1 MGISRRA
8 LLASAGA
15 TAAMNTLISPFQ
27 AFAQSAS
34 KPLIVDCHGHY
45 TTEPEALN
53 VFRAAQIAALKD
65 PSKKPSAA
73 ELKISDDQLRESVQP
88 QLNFQRER
96 GTDVTLFS
104 PRAGGMGHHIGTAD
118 TSAEWS
124 QVSNELIH
132 RIAGLYPDNFIGI
145 GQLPQSPGVRP
156 DNCIA
161 ELERCV
167 KTYGFVAVNLNP
179 DPSGGYW
186 RDPPLFD
193 RWWYPLYEKLVEL
206 DVPAMV
212 HVSASANPN
221 FHGTGAHYINGD
233 TTAFMQFITS
243 DLFKDFPTLRMI
255 IPHGGGAAPYHWGRY
270 RGLAQDMKKPPLE
283 ELLLKNVFFDTC
295 VYHKPGIELLFKVV
309 PIDNILFASEMVG
322 AVRGVDPFT
331 GRYYDDTKFY
341 IDALPLSDDD
351 RRKVFEGNARR
362 VYRLDRTELYK
373 RRGWSSCPGRGAA
386 FFMPLRRAG
395 TVPSTGV
402 WYGPGSAKQR
412 FARATRCI
420 APGTRGLRAH
430 KTVLKYRQPAAQHFS
445 RCEVVSGA
453 PSPRNKTGAS

>member
-1 MGISRRA
+1 MGLSRRA
-8 LLASAGA
+8 VLEGAGA
-15 TAAMNTLISPFQ
+15 YAAMNTLASPFQ
-27 AFAQSAS
+27 ALAQTAA
-34 KPLIVDCHGHY
+34 KPLVVDCHGHY

-88 QLNFQRER
+88 QLKFQRER

-104 PRAGGMGHHIGTAD
+104 PRAGGMAHHIGTAE

-156 DNCIA
+156 DNCIG

-167 KTYGFVAVNLNP
+167 KSYGFVAINLNP

-233 TTAFMQFITS
+233 TAFMQFITS
-243 DLFKDFPTLRMI
+243 DLFKDFPTLRMV

-295 VYHKPGIELLFKVV
+295 VYHKPGIEMLFKVV

-341 IDALPLSDDD
+341 IDALPLSNED
-351 RRKVFEGNARR
+351 RAKVFEGNARR
-362 VYRLDRTELYK
+362 VYRLDRTALYK
-373 RRGWSSCPGRGAA
+373 RRG
-386 FFMPLRRAG
+386 
-395 TVPSTGV
+395 
-402 WYGPGSAKQR
+402 
-412 FARATRCI
+412 
-420 APGTRGLRAH
+420 
-430 KTVLKYRQPAAQHFS
+430 
-445 RCEVVSGA
+445 
-453 PSPRNKTGAS
+453 